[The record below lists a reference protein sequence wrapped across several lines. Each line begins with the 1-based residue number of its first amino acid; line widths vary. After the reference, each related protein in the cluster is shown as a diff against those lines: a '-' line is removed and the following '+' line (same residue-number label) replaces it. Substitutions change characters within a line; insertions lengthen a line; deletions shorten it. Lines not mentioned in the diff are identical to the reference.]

1 VHFSFF
7 FSWVNHK
14 LDPLLLSKG
23 DSLSVAA
30 AREAEST
37 SRITTV
43 QREEEPEKIPRA
55 RDTQHKVAAPVK
67 KGKKKNFCGKRR
79 KQENDSPP
87 PLLFIMISFCLPQK
101 KLNRKR
107 KNAESICLAGSYH
120 QIRRISPSLEN
131 RKKQLASSF
140 YPVVV

>member
-43 QREEEPEKIPRA
+43 QRERSPKRFRA
-55 RDTQHKVAAPVK
+55 RATHNTKSPPSE

-107 KNAESICLAGSYH
+107 KNPESICLAGSYH
-120 QIRRISPSLEN
+120 QIRRISPSLEE